1 MREST
6 RESRSGKTDR
16 RTIIDLLQDQPEPLT
31 LRDISQLAGLPE
43 KEVLDH
49 LEHIHRSMKT
59 QNKGLSMVPPACRAC
74 GFSFVKRDDFKKPS
88 RCPVCKSESITP
100 PAYSI

>member
-1 MREST
+1 MSAAGR
-6 RESRSGKTDR
+6 RSGDKTDR
-16 RTIIDLLQDQPEPLT
+16 ETIVELLEGTSEPLT

-49 LEHIHRSMKT
+49 LDHIHRSMKT
-59 QNKGLSMVPPACRAC
+59 HSRGITVTPARCRSC
-74 GFSFVKRDDFKKPS
+74 GFSFAKRGDFKKPS
-88 RCPVCKSESITP
+88 RCPVCKSEFISP

>member
-1 MREST
+1 MS
-6 RESRSGKTDR
+6 SSGRPSSDKTDR
-16 RTIIDLLQDQPEPLT
+16 ETIVELLQSAAEPLT

-49 LEHIHRSMKT
+49 LGHIHRSMKT
-59 QNKGLSMVPPACRAC
+59 QNKGVSMVPPACRDC
-74 GFSFVKRDDFKKPS
+74 GFSFAKRGDFKKPS